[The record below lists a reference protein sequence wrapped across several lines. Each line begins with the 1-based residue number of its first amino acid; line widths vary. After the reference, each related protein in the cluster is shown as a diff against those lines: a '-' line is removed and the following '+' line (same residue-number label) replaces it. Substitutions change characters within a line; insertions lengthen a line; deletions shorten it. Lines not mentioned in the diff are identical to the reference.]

1 MQNYQNKNEIYL
13 KNSQNAKLNLKKAWP
28 LEMNR
33 VEYSCLNKECSALK
47 IGEQV

>member
-33 VEYSCLNKECSALK
+33 VEYSCLNEERSALK